1 MPDAH
6 YAVTRLDGTTATVL
20 DDEGKQYAVPL
31 ARLPKGV
38 REGVV
43 LRVPIGTRDEP
54 LWGDS
59 TVDEAETS
67 RRQEEAGGLSA

>member
-1 MPDAH
+1 MPHAH
-6 YAVTRLDGTTATVL
+6 YAVTRLDGTTATVV
-20 DDEGKQYAVPL
+20 DDDGKQYAVPA

-59 TVDEAETS
+59 TVDDAETT
-67 RRQEEAGGLSA
+67 RRRESADGLSA